1 MYVFSDTSSTS
12 STPGDKKNCQIIQ
25 KQTPRPYTLTVG
37 SSHGGN
43 HGDTSSVHPC
53 IHLYKPEI
61 RK

>member
-37 SSHGGN
+37 GSHGGN
-43 HGDTSSVHPC
+43 DGDTSSVHPS
-53 IHLYKPEI
+53 LQARDQEVNK
-61 RK
+61 